1 MDSFKSLLD
10 KKEYDLVLS
19 LTENDNKPEDLFYRL
34 AAFLAKGDSK
44 SAWALFIKNRD
55 QLYDFNPILTIKT
68 NFELR
73 DIAKQYD
80 EAYDDIPYFENKPY
94 VSQEVE
100 EYLRDLPKTVR
111 VMEKNS
117 ALSGTMPPEK
127 VDDILKNSKDDYQV
141 LTLLNSL
148 TGALVYGHIDAVK
161 ALLVSPR
168 HPEVKTYAL
177 LLLVSEHYPEEVLLS
192 KNGKTYHLT
201 PAKMTPPYTGKLFQD
216 FLSYLRTL
224 AHDPSVAGI
233 AEDLLNDLILDLYPD
248 EVLSESEDPLLA
260 FALLSLARAYLRNDE
275 DLKETYARY
284 GLSEDAVRKEAER
297 LKAIFAAHPPLAI

>member
-19 LTENDNKPEDLFYRL
+19 LTENDQKPADLFYRL
-34 AAFLAKGDSK
+34 AAFLAKGDNK

-55 QLYDFNPILTIKT
+55 QLYDFNPILTLKT

-73 DIAKQYD
+73 DIAKEYD

-127 VDDILKNSKDDYQV
+127 VDDILKNSKDDYQI
-141 LTLLNSL
+141 LTLLNSM
-148 TGALVYGHIDAVK
+148 TGSLIYGHIDALK
-161 ALLVSPR
+161 ALLVSSR

-177 LLLVSEHYPEEVLLS
+177 LLLVSEHYPEEVLRPSFLGPALPPERGRFKGNIRAIRPKRNGGQGRSGAAPRHLRRPPALS
-192 KNGKTYHLT
+192 
-201 PAKMTPPYTGKLFQD
+201 D
-216 FLSYLRTL
+216 L
-224 AHDPSVAGI
+224 AS
-233 AEDLLNDLILDLYPD
+233 N
-248 EVLSESEDPLLA
+248 
-260 FALLSLARAYLRNDE
+260 
-275 DLKETYARY
+275 
-284 GLSEDAVRKEAER
+284 
-297 LKAIFAAHPPLAI
+297 